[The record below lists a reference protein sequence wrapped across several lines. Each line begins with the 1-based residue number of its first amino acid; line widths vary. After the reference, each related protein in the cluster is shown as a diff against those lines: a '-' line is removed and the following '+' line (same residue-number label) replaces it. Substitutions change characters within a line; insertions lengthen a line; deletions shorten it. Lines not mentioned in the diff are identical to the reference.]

1 MYNFDD
7 ISDRYNTYSLK
18 WDCDKNILPMWVADM
33 DFKVLPEIKEAIIRR
48 SNIESYGYSITPDE
62 YFDAYKNFFLRNHD
76 ISYDK
81 KDMIFSLGVV
91 PSISSMVRSLTNI
104 GDNVVILTPVYNI
117 FFNSI
122 RNNHRVILEC
132 PLDYNNYE
140 YSINFLDLEDKLKD
154 DNTTLLIFCNPHNP
168 IGKIWEYDDLK
179 KVVDLCNKYNVTIIS
194 DEIHC
199 DIAKR
204 KYTPI
209 YKVEGSEKNTVVCLS
224 ATKCFN
230 MAGAQSSIVICKNRE
245 LYRKVNRGLNTDE
258 VAEGNFFGY
267 EMTIEALNKGDLWLK
282 EMNQYVNNNFDYLYK
297 FLNENFKDI
306 VCIKREALYL
316 AWLDVSKITKDT
328 VKFVNFIKN
337 KTGLWISDGDQYGK
351 TGVGFVRINL
361 ATSFN
366 NVKDGLNRFKN
377 GIELFKEEA

>member
-33 DFKVLPEIKEAIIRR
+33 DFKVLPEIKEAIIKR
-48 SNIESYGYSITPDE
+48 SNIGSYGYSITPDE

-132 PLDYNNYE
+132 PLDYENYE
-140 YSINFLDLEDKLKD
+140 YNINFIDLENKLKD
-154 DNTTLLIFCNPHNP
+154 DKTTLLIFCNPHNP

-179 KVVDLCNKYNVTIIS
+179 KLVDLCNKYNVTIIS

-199 DIAKR
+199 DIATR

-209 YKVEGSEKNTVVCLS
+209 YKVEGSEKNTFVCLS

-230 MAGAQSSIVICKNRE
+230 MAGAQASIVVCKNRE

-297 FLNENFKDI
+297 FLDNNLKDVI
-306 VCIKREALYL
+306 CIKREALYL

-328 VKFVNFIKN
+328 VKLVQFIKN

-351 TGVGFVRINL
+351 TGVGFIRINL
-361 ATSFN
+361 ATSLN
-366 NVKDGLNRFKN
+366 NVKDGLNRFKK
-377 GIELFKEEA
+377 GIELFKKEA

>member
-33 DFKVLPEIKEAIIRR
+33 DFKVLPEIKEAVIKR

-76 ISYDK
+76 ILHDK

-104 GDNVVILTPVYNI
+104 GDNVIILTPVYNI

-140 YSINFLDLEDKLKD
+140 YNINFVDLENKLKD
-154 DNTTLLIFCNPHNP
+154 DKTTLLIFCNPHNP

-179 KVVDLCNKYNVTIIS
+179 KLVDLCNKYNVTIIS

-199 DIAKR
+199 DIATR

-224 ATKCFN
+224 ETKCFN
-230 MAGAQSSIVICKNRE
+230 MAGA
-245 LYRKVNRGLNTDE
+245 
-258 VAEGNFFGY
+258 
-267 EMTIEALNKGDLWLK
+267 
-282 EMNQYVNNNFDYLYK
+282 
-297 FLNENFKDI
+297 
-306 VCIKREALYL
+306 
-316 AWLDVSKITKDT
+316 
-328 VKFVNFIKN
+328 
-337 KTGLWISDGDQYGK
+337 
-351 TGVGFVRINL
+351 
-361 ATSFN
+361 
-366 NVKDGLNRFKN
+366 
-377 GIELFKEEA
+377 

>member
-33 DFKVLPEIKEAIIRR
+33 DFKVLPEIKEAIIKR
-48 SNIESYGYSITPDE
+48 SNIGSYGYSITPNE
-62 YFDAYKNFFLRNHD
+62 YFEAYKNFFLRNHD
-76 ISYDK
+76 ISYDT

-91 PSISSMVRSLTNI
+91 PSISSMVRSLTNV
-104 GDNVVILTPVYNI
+104 GDNVIILTPVYNI

-122 RNNHRVILEC
+122 RNNHRIILEC

-140 YSINFLDLEDKLKD
+140 YSINFNELENKLKD
-154 DNTTLLIFCNPHNP
+154 DKTTLLIFCNPHNP
-168 IGKIWEYDDLK
+168 IGKIWDYNDLK
-179 KVVDLCNKYNVTIIS
+179 KLVDLCNKYNVTIIS

-199 DIAKR
+199 DIATK
-204 KYTPI
+204 KYIPI

-230 MAGAQSSIVICKNRE
+230 MAGAQASIVICKNRE

-267 EMTIEALNKGDLWLK
+267 EMSIEALNKGDLWLK
-282 EMNQYVNNNFDYLYK
+282 EMNQYVNKNFDYLYN
-297 FLNENFKDI
+297 FLDNNLKDVI
-306 VCIKREALYL
+306 CIKREALYL

-328 VKFVNFIKN
+328 LKFVKFIKD

-351 TGVGFVRINL
+351 MGVGFVRINL

-366 NVKDGLNRFKN
+366 NVKDGLNRFKK
-377 GIELFKEEA
+377 GIELFKKEI